1 MNFLNK
7 KHVQSF
13 ANTGNTKGYA
23 PQEDSSSFS
32 PYTGSYISNKTQINK
47 GIQMK

>member
-13 ANTGNTKGYA
+13 ANTGNAKGYA
-23 PQEDSSSFS
+23 PQEESSFS

-47 GIQMK
+47 GIQLK

>member
-13 ANTGNTKGYA
+13 ANTTNPKILG
-23 PQEDSSSFS
+23 QQDESSYS
-32 PYTGSYISNKTQINK
+32 PYTGSYIANKTQLNK
-47 GIQMK
+47 GIQLK